1 MENWIETYRGTV
13 PPWQCDVTEHF
24 TIAYYFDR
32 LDEAEPNFA
41 EALGLADLLGGAG
54 FPRVFNVRFARELRA
69 GSSFHVESAPI
80 GVDGGLRLGHR
91 FVDSAKGETVTW
103 IEESWDLAA
112 APLPP
117 ERRKAIAA
125 RLAVWEGPAAEP
137 RPEPKSHAGFI
148 PTVRGRVKPGD
159 LDPSGR
165 FSLAGMVHRFTDAC
179 IQAGS
184 AIGMDSEFMETHRRG
199 FATFE
204 LALRLSGSLVVDEP
218 FLIETGIAHL
228 GNSSL
233 RLVHRLC
240 HAQSGQEVA
249 RLGQYGVNLDLDAR
263 RPAKFPDDIRAR
275 AAALV
280 VPVE

>member
-1 MENWIETYRGTV
+1 MQNWIETYRGTV

-32 LDEAEPNFA
+32 LDEAEPNLA
-41 EALGLADLLGGAG
+41 EALGLADLLGNAG
-54 FPRVFNVRFARELRA
+54 FPRRFDVRFARELRA

-91 FVDSAKGETVTW
+91 FVDSANGETVTW
-103 IEESWDLAA
+103 IEESWDLSA
-112 APLPP
+112 APLSP
-117 ERRKAIAA
+117 ERQQAIAA
-125 RLAVWEGPAAEP
+125 RLATWEGPAAEK
-137 RPEPKSHAGFI
+137 RPEPTGHAGFI
-148 PTVRGRVKPGD
+148 PTVRGRVKPSD
-159 LDPSGR
+159 LDGNGR
-165 FSLAGMVHRFTDAC
+165 FSLAGMVHRFTDSC

-184 AIGMDSEFMETHRRG
+184 AIGMDAEFMEKSRRG
-199 FATFE
+199 FSTFE
-204 LALRLSGSLVVDEP
+204 LRLRLSGALALDAP

-240 HAQSGQEVA
+240 HGQSGQEVA

-280 VPVE
+280 VPVA

>member
-1 MENWIETYRGTV
+1 MQNWTETYRGTV

-54 FPRVFNVRFARELRA
+54 FPRAFNVRFARELRA
-69 GSSFHVESAPI
+69 GSSFQVESAPL

-91 FVDSAKGETVTW
+91 FVDSANGETVTW
-103 IEESWDLAA
+103 IEESWDLSA
-112 APLPP
+112 APLSP
-117 ERRKAIAA
+117 ERQNAISA
-125 RLAVWEGPAAEP
+125 RLAVWEGPAVEE
-137 RPEPKSHAGFI
+137 RPEPKSNAGFI

-159 LDPSGR
+159 LDPNGR
-165 FSLAGMVHRFTDAC
+165 FSLAGIVHRFTDAC

-184 AIGMDSEFMETHRRG
+184 AVGMDAEFMEKSRRG
-199 FATFE
+199 FSTFE

-240 HAQSGQEVA
+240 HAQSRQEIA
-249 RLGQYGVNLDLDAR
+249 RLGQYGVNLDLEAR

-280 VPVE
+280 VPVA